1 MISEDCED
9 SENEQG
15 NDFEDEIVCLS

>member
-15 NDFEDEIVCLS
+15 NDFEDEILCLS